1 MAGNCL
7 NFGLYS
13 VYYPAIWPEGKVPV
27 LSWGN
32 GTCAQ
37 PEGYGALL
45 RYIASYGFFIVAP
58 NCREVGNGAALRKG
72 LDFAAAANADSASPY
87 FGHLDMAKVGVMGHS
102 QGSSAAN
109 TAASDSRVKA
119 VILFNGGQSNAKPF
133 LAISGD
139 GDIGGATNASMSSA
153 VNGASKGAYLFYHNP
168 VGAPQFGITG
178 HLVLMLSPQR
188 VTDQATSFWQTVLN
202 NDAAARA
209 KFTGTS
215 CAFCTHASDYNFGQK
230 GL

>member
-1 MAGNCL
+1 ASCGGFVTLFDAPPNEPLTTQLLNVGPQPCTASGMAGNCL

-45 RYIASYGFFIVAP
+45 RYIASYGFFVVAP
-58 NCREVGNGAALRKG
+58 NCRQVGTGAALRKG

-87 FGHLDMAKVGVMGHS
+87 FGHLDMTKVGVMGHS

-109 TAASDSRVKA
+109 TAAS
-119 VILFNGGQSNAKPF
+119 
-133 LAISGD
+133 
-139 GDIGGATNASMSSA
+139 
-153 VNGASKGAYLFYHNP
+153 
-168 VGAPQFGITG
+168 
-178 HLVLMLSPQR
+178 
-188 VTDQATSFWQTVLN
+188 
-202 NDAAARA
+202 
-209 KFTGTS
+209 
-215 CAFCTHASDYNFGQK
+215 
-230 GL
+230 